1 MIRVLVADD
10 HAIVREGLAN
20 VLSSK
25 GDIQVVAQAASG
37 AEALQR
43 MRDTAVDVVL
53 LDMTMPAM
61 SGIETLK
68 QIKAERPALPVLM
81 FSMHPEEQYAVRCVK
96 AGAAGYLTKACE
108 KSVLLEA
115 VRCAAAGKQYLTQT
129 VGDCLLQAVQQPEQG
144 KEIHQMLS
152 DREYDVFR
160 QIAQGI
166 SLADMATRM
175 NLSPKTVSTY
185 RARVLEKTGLSSNAE
200 IMRYAFDRG
209 LVQP

>member
-1 MIRVLVADD
+1 MIRVLIADD

-43 MRDTAVDVVL
+43 MRDTAIDVAI
-53 LDMTMPAM
+53 LDMTMPGM
-61 SGIETLK
+61 NGIETLK
-68 QIKAERPALPVLM
+68 QIKAERPGLPVLM
-81 FSMHPEEQYAVRCVK
+81 LSMHPEAQYAVRCVK

-108 KSVLLEA
+108 KNVLLEA
-115 VRCAAAGKQYLTQT
+115 VRRAATGKQYLTPA
-129 VGDCLLQAVQQPEQG
+129 VNDCLLQEVQQPEQG
-144 KEIHQMLS
+144 KEIHQTLS
-152 DREYDVFR
+152 DREFDVFR

-166 SLADMATRM
+166 SLSDMATRM

-185 RARVLEKTGLSSNAE
+185 RARVMEKTGLSSNAE
-200 IMRYAFDRG
+200 IIRYAFDRG
-209 LVQP
+209 LVNP